1 MRQFCSSWL
10 IFFISMNNNFCYFF
24 MFFLTLMH
32 IYYRFMVKYAVAI
45 HIQLWFRI
53 GIQVKSWMQREWR
66 LRTRGMRS
74 NGYVRIENGSGNIR
88 EDWECMVLRGVLI
101 TRDNYVYCT
110 YKESRASC
118 KSNLRIIYEWDS
130 PLASCCVR
138 IICEVGR
145 KLCGNIIKLLKYTN
159 KVY

>member
-1 MRQFCSSWL
+1 MFLTSSFSILKNVYLMRQFCSCWL
-10 IFFISMNNNFCYFF
+10 IFRISMNNNFRYFF
-24 MFFLTLMH
+24 MFLPTLMH
-32 IYYRFMVKYAVAI
+32 IFFRFMVKYAVTI
-45 HIQLWFRI
+45 HIQLWSRI

-74 NGYVRIENGSGNIR
+74 NGYVRIENDSGNIR

-118 KSNLRIIYEWDS
+118 KSNLFSFLYTFYVEEIRTD
-130 PLASCCVR
+130 AR
-138 IICEVGR
+138 
-145 KLCGNIIKLLKYTN
+145 LLGKAAW
-159 KVY
+159 